1 MAKSKTT
8 RPSSARRPP
17 RKRGGGPTA
26 SGGYNYQAAVTA
38 IALAYTGRGAPLG
51 WLDGLAD
58 DTPREVA
65 CETGRGGDD
74 IRLTLVNGDRVEI
87 QVKKGLS
94 AGAALTAALTDLA
107 AALAD
112 GSAAFGV
119 LAVCPFSS
127 RTIAQGL
134 AADIIRLG
142 ENSSAEVDPLAA
154 DFRDSLTLGG
164 LDVAGVCKRLRI
176 LTVAAL
182 DGNGAH
188 VAAARAELA
197 HICGTPAQARSA
209 WDALYRFASGMI
221 ASRGRRTVA
230 GVAALLRSAGIDLS
244 QVESNTTAILIDRLI
259 RWTADTNDS
268 FTILGLGQSL
278 SIDDAWLPLT
288 LRVTT
293 ETIPAATDTGTAL
306 EAYHGWSARPGAK
319 GETCDAD
326 SVGRFFRQAVIIA
339 GPGMGK
345 STLLRRLARN
355 YALDGYP
362 VLLVDAKRIAAA
374 MQNGSSFESAAFEL
388 ALDGSHLSPE
398 VLRSAPIDDWVL
410 LCDGLDEAGS
420 SQPSVLRA
428 LRKFQQGRPGARII
442 TSSRPI
448 GYDPAPLE
456 SWRHY
461 EIVRAPGGDS
471 GRDLQ
476 RLLRQIGGQTVI
488 HNLDDP
494 DRMIRDRHIREALG
508 QSPLMLGIAAALIS
522 RGHSIGHSRVDLFR
536 HIFAMI
542 QAEPPERAGPAP
554 ATAEVLDQV
563 IDHLGALILD
573 DPIQPKDGLV
583 KLIGSQLAPAL
594 GLPLLR
600 ARSVTRACLDYWE
613 AIGLVETV
621 SHGTTVLLTM
631 VHLSFAEFAAG
642 RFIAGLPPADLD
654 AAVALR
660 AAEDRW
666 TEGLWFAA
674 AEGAGDK
681 VVGGL
686 VAAGIEGRNGEETLL
701 RALDIVAAARTP
713 LADELVERLFSAARS
728 DMASDDVDLACGVAI
743 RMLPLAGALAD
754 RVVPLATGL
763 LNAGHPWSR
772 LAGWSLVAEA
782 GRVHYDLGA
791 AQVSLSDF
799 LEAHEV
805 AQVRQGFGIS
815 NRPSE
820 DDLMQAMALKIFEH
834 ILAERPMAEAEAFI
848 GPRLHKRALNT
859 GGFWSEVHGLLR
871 ASGSRLNPMA
881 DIAAKMPMNF
891 SFKGFDTKAREV
903 WRALLCGLVPSGLVL
918 EPSDRAR
925 PGRSLYNLSAVSDL
939 ARWGDIVPKDVW
951 GWSDKVDPRGTAA
964 TLGAVVRIAGLDP
977 NAVGREALLIMA
989 GLENAE
995 SEAFSAFFG
1004 RLTKVDIPP
1013 LETRAV
1019 DRSKLDVEG
1028 LKIALSHPSEMIV
1041 PVAATI
1047 LDAFATVDERRALI
1061 PDLLASD
1068 SALQVWAG
1076 AAISAPLPRIEVI
1089 DLLLKRISEG
1099 AEGNFYR
1106 LRALT
1111 DLKAPCDTAVFAVI
1125 DPLLTSADVEDATE
1139 AARYLAT
1146 AGPLDPNMVK
1156 RVRDAEQY
1164 WRLHEAPSPK
1174 EFGVVPASPRAEL
1187 MRARI
1192 AQGDLAIDHLLDQ
1205 LNDPRSDVRTLLVET
1220 LVERLGKSSSRA
1232 IFIDRVLSGLVPTA
1246 RLATLFER
1254 ATALTEPDLL
1264 RLEPLF
1270 TAHDAATR
1278 TVALAMLAH
1287 PSMDAARR
1295 NRLLVSLRGDV
1306 EPTIRTRAA
1315 ALIKRFAGAGSNSPS
1330 DSGVSSRS

>member
-1 MAKSKTT
+1 MAKLKTT
-8 RPSSARRPP
+8 RPPIARRQP

-26 SGGYNYQAAVTA
+26 AGGYNYQAAVTA
-38 IALAYTGRGAPLG
+38 IALAYAGRGAPLG

-94 AGAALTAALTDLA
+94 AGAALTDALTDLA
-107 AALAD
+107 TVLAD

-127 RTIAQGL
+127 RTVAQGL

-142 ENSSAEVDPLAA
+142 QDPSAEIDPLAA
-154 DFRDSLTLGG
+154 DFRDSLTAGG
-164 LDVAGVCKRLRI
+164 LDVAGVCGRLRI
-176 LTVAAL
+176 VTVAAL
-182 DGNGAH
+182 DGNAAH

-197 HICGTPAQARSA
+197 YLCGNPAQARSA
-209 WDALYRFASGMI
+209 WDALYRFASIMI
-221 ASRGRRTVA
+221 ASRGHRTVA
-230 GVAALLRSAGIDLS
+230 GIVALLRSAGIDLS
-244 QVESNTTAILIDRLI
+244 KGEVHATAVLIDRLI

-268 FTILGLGQSL
+268 FSILGLGQNL
-278 SIDDAWLPLT
+278 AIDEAWLPLT

-293 ETIPAATDTGTAL
+293 ETIPATTDAQTAL
-306 EAYHGWSARPGAK
+306 DAYHGWSARSGAK

-374 MQNGSSFESAAFEL
+374 MKNGSSFETAAFEL
-388 ALDGSHLSPE
+388 ALDGSHLSAE
-398 VLRSAPIDDWVL
+398 FLRTAPIDDWVL
-410 LCDGLDEAGS
+410 ICDGLDETGS

-428 LRKFQQGRPGARII
+428 LRKFQHGRPGARII

-456 SWRHY
+456 NWRHY
-461 EIVRAPGGDS
+461 EIVRAPGDDS

-476 RLLRQIGGQTVI
+476 RLLRQIGGETVI
-488 HNLDDP
+488 HNLDNP
-494 DRMIRDRHIREALG
+494 DQLIRDRHIREALG
-508 QSPLMLGIAAALIS
+508 HSPLMLGIAAALIS

-536 HIFAMI
+536 AIFAMI

-554 ATAEVLDQV
+554 ATTDVLDQV
-563 IDHLGALILD
+563 IDHLSALILD
-573 DPIQPKDGLV
+573 DPIQPKDALI
-583 KLIGSQLAPAL
+583 KLIGEQLALAL
-594 GLPLLR
+594 AVPPLQG
-600 ARSVTRACLDYWE
+600 RSTARACLHYWE

-631 VHLSFAEFAAG
+631 VHQSFAEFAAG
-642 RFIAGLPPADLD
+642 RFVAGLPPTDLD
-654 AAVALR
+654 AAVAVR
-660 AAEDRW
+660 AANDRW

-674 AEGAGDK
+674 AEGAGDT

-686 VAAGIEGRNGEETLL
+686 IAAGVDGRNGEDTLL
-701 RALDIVAAARTP
+701 RALDIVATARVP
-713 LADELVERLFSAARS
+713 LADELVERLFHAARS
-728 DMASDDVDLACGVAI
+728 DMASDDVDLACSVAV
-743 RMLPLAGALAD
+743 RMLPLADVLAD
-754 RVVPLATGL
+754 RVVPLATDL

-772 LAGWSLVAEA
+772 LAGWTLVVEA

-791 AQVSLSDF
+791 AQSSLSDII
-799 LEAHEV
+799 EAHEV
-805 AQVRQGFGIS
+805 ARAGRGFGIS
-815 NRPSE
+815 DRPSE
-820 DDLMQAMALKIFEH
+820 ADLIQSMALKIFERV
-834 ILAERPMAEAEAFI
+834 LAERPMAEAEAFI
-848 GPRLHKRALNT
+848 SPRLHKRALNT
-859 GGFWSEVHGLLR
+859 GRFWSEVDGLLR
-871 ASGSRLNPMA
+871 ASGSQLNPMA
-881 DIAAKMPMNF
+881 GIVGKMPMNF
-891 SFKGFDTKAREV
+891 SFEEFDTKSREV
-903 WRALLCGLVPSGLVL
+903 WRALLRGLASPSLAL

-939 ARWGDIVPKDVW
+939 ARWGNTLPKDVW

-977 NAVGREALLIMA
+977 NAVGREALLIIA
-989 GLENAE
+989 DLESAE
-995 SEAFSAFFG
+995 TEAFSTFFG
-1004 RLTKVDIPP
+1004 RLSKVDIPP
-1013 LETRAV
+1013 LEPRLV
-1019 DRSKLDVEG
+1019 DRGEVDMDG
-1028 LKIALSHPSEMIV
+1028 LKIALWHPSEMIA

-1047 LDAFATVDERRALI
+1047 VDAFATMEERRALI

-1068 SALQVWAG
+1068 SAMQVWAG
-1076 AAISAPLPRIEVI
+1076 AAISAPLPRAEVI

-1099 AEGNFYR
+1099 DEGNFYR

-1111 DLKAPCDTAVFAVI
+1111 DLKAPCDTVVFAVI

-1139 AARYLAT
+1139 VARYLAT
-1146 AGPLDPNMVK
+1146 AGPLDPSMVK

-1164 WRLHEAPSPK
+1164 WKLHEAPSPK
-1174 EFGVVPASPRAEL
+1174 EFGVVPESPRAEL

-1192 AQGDLAIDHLLDQ
+1192 AQDDLTIENLLDQ
-1205 LNDPRSDVRTLLVET
+1205 LNDPRSDVRTLVVET
-1220 LVERLGKSSSRA
+1220 LVVRLGESSARA
-1232 IFIDRVLSGLVPTA
+1232 VFIDHVLSGLVPTA
-1246 RLATLFER
+1246 KLATLFER
-1254 ATALTEPDLL
+1254 ATTLTELDLL

-1270 TAHDAATR
+1270 IAQDVTTR
-1278 TVALAMLAH
+1278 TAALAMLTH
-1287 PSMDAARR
+1287 PSIEPTRR
-1295 NRLLVSLRGDV
+1295 DRLLVSLRGDV
-1306 EPTIRTRAA
+1306 EPMIRTRAA
-1315 ALIKRFAGAGSNSPS
+1315 ALIKRFAGAGSTSPANL
-1330 DSGVSSRS
+1330 GVS